1 LPISS
6 VKYNRIETM
15 SKHPQKLERLD
26 EITRSLSSAPE
37 VDAFLQTLTD
47 AAAELTASEAACIL
61 HYRLFSDQLDFVAVP
76 FAHRDILLGAS
87 LQLQATAAGWAFQH
101 ARPLSLNQSSGDARY
116 FHDIDQTGIMV
127 RSVLA
132 VPLMFRGGPMG
143 AIEVVNKTDEAHYT
157 DEDILVLETLASL
170 ASAALRERDLQ
181 QRVDAASGDAA
192 ALDRL
197 KSDFIAITSHEL
209 RTPLGL
215 ILGHATFLRELAGE
229 DLHEQLDVIIRHATR
244 LKEIVENLS
253 SVNNYEIGAARVR
266 EHLVSMTQMVREVTE
281 SFQDE
286 ARRENIRLKTQV
298 GADPLAVRAEAG
310 KISLALANLIKNALT
325 FTNAG
330 GEVVVSAE
338 TATPGFVKVSIA
350 DTGIGIPAEDA
361 ARIFERFFQVESHLT
376 RKHGGMGLGLS
387 VAKAMIEMHGGRI
400 AVESVEGKGTTVSF
414 LLPMESAATK
424 AFS

>member
-192 ALDRL
+192 VP
-197 KSDFIAITSHEL
+197 SHGL
-209 RTPLGL
+209 QRGSTPVFYRASRCPNRRD
-215 ILGHATFLRELAGE
+215 AT
-229 DLHEQLDVIIRHATR
+229 
-244 LKEIVENLS
+244 
-253 SVNNYEIGAARVR
+253 
-266 EHLVSMTQMVREVTE
+266 
-281 SFQDE
+281 
-286 ARRENIRLKTQV
+286 
-298 GADPLAVRAEAG
+298 
-310 KISLALANLIKNALT
+310 
-325 FTNAG
+325 G
-330 GEVVVSAE
+330 G
-338 TATPGFVKVSIA
+338 
-350 DTGIGIPAEDA
+350 
-361 ARIFERFFQVESHLT
+361 
-376 RKHGGMGLGLS
+376 GGDD
-387 VAKAMIEMHGGRI
+387 
-400 AVESVEGKGTTVSF
+400 
-414 LLPMESAATK
+414 
-424 AFS
+424 